1 MAPTTMPTYAPGQT
15 RKRNVNDV
23 LEALGKDSGSKNI
36 LVRVDFNVPMDADG
50 KITDDSRIRG
60 AIPTIEIILKSGN
73 NAILMSHMGRPKKVQ
88 TGEDDGTQRAALSLK
103 HVIPRLTELTGA
115 DVKFVD
121 DCIGDKVKA
130 AVAELPKSG
139 GAILVLENLRFRK
152 DEETNVESFAQG
164 LASIA
169 DAYINDAF
177 GTAHR
182 AHASVSGVPALLPK
196 EKCGVGCLVASEVAY
211 LDFSQLGETD
221 KVAAIIGGSK
231 VSTKL
236 PVIKGLVNQVHILV
250 LGGGL
255 AYTFAKAKGI
265 NIGTSLCEDDM
276 VDTAKEIMA
285 DAEKKGVTVLL
296 PVDAVASKSFPSGPM
311 SIDDTKT
318 FELAVGGGIDD
329 GWMGLDVGPK
339 TSTLFK
345 EGLAKATKI
354 IFNGPMGVFEIAPF
368 DTGTIALVDALEECT
383 KKGAITVVGGGD
395 SVAALEQFGK
405 TDAVSYVS
413 TGGGATLELLAGEVL
428 PGVAAISD
436 FEGE

>member
-1 MAPTTMPTYAPGQT
+1 MPTYAPGQS

-23 LEALGKDSGSKNI
+23 LEDLEKDGGSKSI

-73 NAILMSHMGRPKKVQ
+73 NAILMSHMGRPKMVQ
-88 TGEDDGTQRAALSLK
+88 KGEDDGTQRAALSLK

-115 DVKFVD
+115 DVRFVD

-130 AVAELPKSG
+130 AVAELPKTG

-182 AHASVSGVPALLPK
+182 AHASVSGVPALMAK

-211 LDFSQLGETD
+211 LDFSQLGEND
-221 KVAAIIGGSK
+221 KIAAIIGGSK

-265 NIGTSLCEDDM
+265 KIGTSLCEDDM
-276 VDTAKEIMA
+276 VETAKEIMA
-285 DAEKKGVTVLL
+285 DAEKKGVKLLL
-296 PVDAVASKSFPSGPM
+296 PVDSICSKSFPSGPM
-311 SIDDTKT
+311 SKEDTKT
-318 FELAVGGGIDD
+318 FEMVAGGGIDD
-329 GWMGLDVGPK
+329 DWMGLDVGPK
-339 TSTLFK
+339 TSALFK
-345 EGLAKATKI
+345 EGLREATKI

-368 DTGTIALVDALEECT
+368 DTGTKALVDVLEEYT
-383 KKGAITVVGGGD
+383 KDGAITVVGGGD

-413 TGGGATLELLAGEVL
+413 TGGGATLELLAGDVL

-436 FEGE
+436 FE